1 MKKQLVTASLLALL
15 AASCGHRTDRS
26 TAAPDSSKPAAAA
39 SAQATDTAAL
49 GPEMLRTYE
58 GLVPAADGPGIRYE
72 LTLENREHSGD
83 GTYRLAMT
91 YLEAENGRDTTF
103 FSSGRWGTLRG
114 TDDDPDATVYQLNI
128 GDTTLEQINFLSYPD
143 SLIMLGADMKR
154 AESKLNYTL
163 KLVSSVER

>member
-58 GLVPAADGPGIRYE
+58 GLLPAADGPGIRYE

-128 GDTTLEQINFLSYPD
+128 GDTALEQINLLSYPD

>member
-1 MKKQLVTASLLALL
+1 
-15 AASCGHRTDRS
+15 
-26 TAAPDSSKPAAAA
+26 
-39 SAQATDTAAL
+39 
-49 GPEMLRTYE
+49 MLRTYE
-58 GLVPAADGPGIRYE
+58 GLLPAADGPGIRYE

-128 GDTTLEQINFLSYPD
+128 GDTALEQINFLSYPD

>member
-1 MKKQLVTASLLALL
+1 MRPSDGSQYRRARFLETGCRRFGSGYRYGSSRSGN
-15 AASCGHRTDRS
+15 AADLRRS
-26 TAAPDSSKPAAAA
+26 
-39 SAQATDTAAL
+39 SACC
-49 GPEMLRTYE
+49 
-58 GLVPAADGPGIRYE
+58 DGPGIRYE

>member
-1 MKKQLVTASLLALL
+1 MRPSDGSQYRRARFFETGCRRFGS
-15 AASCGHRTDRS
+15 
-26 TAAPDSSKPAAAA
+26 
-39 SAQATDTAAL
+39 ATDTAAL

-58 GLVPAADGPGIRYE
+58 GLLPAADGPGIRYE

>member
-58 GLVPAADGPGIRYE
+58 GPGIRYE

>member
-39 SAQATDTAAL
+39 SAQAT
-49 GPEMLRTYE
+49 YE
-58 GLVPAADGPGIRYE
+58 GLLPAADGPGIRYE

-128 GDTTLEQINFLSYPD
+128 GDTTLEQISFLSYPD

>member
-1 MKKQLVTASLLALL
+1 MRPSDGSQYRRARFFETGCRRFGS
-15 AASCGHRTDRS
+15 GYRYGGFF
-26 TAAPDSSKPAAAA
+26 
-39 SAQATDTAAL
+39 

-58 GLVPAADGPGIRYE
+58 GLLPAADGPGIRYE

-163 KLVSSVER
+163 KLVWSVER